1 LTKEEKFPKE
11 KFCYF
16 GLRTNVR
23 KIFVKRNLKKKKKK
37 KEKSFCLSEFLEF
50 GSKDLIDDPLTPQ
63 HKEKKGKG
71 TIEQKQKKA
80 KGH

>member
-23 KIFVKRNLKKKKKK
+23 KIFVKRNLKKQKKSE
-37 KEKSFCLSEFLEF
+37 KEKE
-50 GSKDLIDDPLTPQ
+50 
-63 HKEKKGKG
+63 KEKKKVFVCQSFWNLVQR
-71 TIEQKQKKA
+71 T
-80 KGH
+80 